1 MTPLSTQ
8 VSLVPV
14 YPPRELYHSMCI
26 LACSVVSNSLT
37 SHRLTTRPLCQWDFP
52 GKNTGVSCHFLLQ
65 GIFLT
70 IAIESESP
78 SSPALVGRFFYHQ
91 AILTHKSQK
100 MHVYFPYSI
109 PARSPRTW
117 NWYAYSLSL
126 RKSSLPPPSKHPPF
140 WLLLL
145 NLILSTWG
153 SWGLYGPIH
162 LLLTATS
169 DVPLCHHV
177 SPYPM
182 IKSPRKQIISNP
194 PFLALLGE
202 NNKEGVFLV
211 GQHQDSPILAHQKFI
226 LHVVVCKG
234 CNAHKRDWQI

>member
-1 MTPLSTQ
+1 M
-8 VSLVPV
+8 
-14 YPPRELYHSMCI
+14 
-26 LACSVVSNSLT
+26 
-37 SHRLTTRPLCQWDFP
+37 
-52 GKNTGVSCHFLLQ
+52 GCHFLLQ

-70 IAIESESP
+70 TGIKSKSP
-78 SSPALVGRFFYHQ
+78 SSPALVGRFFNHW

-100 MHVYFPYSI
+100 NSCLFSLFST

-169 DVPLCHHV
+169 EVPLCHHI
-177 SPYPM
+177 SPYPTM
-182 IKSPRKQIISNP
+182 KSQRKQIISNS
-194 PFLALLGE
+194 PFLAPLGE
-202 NNKEGVFLV
+202 NNNEGVFLV
-211 GQHQDSPILAHQKFI
+211 GQHQDSPILAHQNFI
-226 LHVVVCKG
+226 LHVMVHKEW
-234 CNAHKRDWQI
+234 NAHKRDW